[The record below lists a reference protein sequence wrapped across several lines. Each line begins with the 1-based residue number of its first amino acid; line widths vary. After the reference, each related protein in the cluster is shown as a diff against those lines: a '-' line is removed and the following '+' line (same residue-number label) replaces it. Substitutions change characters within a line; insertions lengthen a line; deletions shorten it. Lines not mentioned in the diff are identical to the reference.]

1 MKNIILK
8 ILKAAIAVLAI
19 AGMIYN
25 IYVTVA
31 YYTDAL
37 FTAVPLWMLLA
48 ANTAILIFPLA
59 ILIVV
64 YHILKK

>member
-1 MKNIILK
+1 MKKIILT
-8 ILKAAIAVLAI
+8 ILQFAIAVLAI
-19 AGMIYN
+19 SGMIYN
-25 IYVTVA
+25 IYVIVA

-48 ANTAILIFPLA
+48 ANTAILIFLLA
-59 ILIVV
+59 ILIIV

>member
-19 AGMIYN
+19 SGMIYN

-31 YYTDAL
+31 YYTDVL